1 MRRPDDAT
9 QRTNART
16 YYGTSDL
23 LRPRSQEFV
32 RACNMVRRGQD
43 DGGHDIDVKQQGN
56 SVCYFR
62 KWVDLKKNA
71 GDKKQN

>member
-9 QRTNART
+9 QRTNAR
-16 YYGTSDL
+16 DL

-43 DGGHDIDVKQQGN
+43 DGGHDIHVKQQGN

-62 KWVDLKKNA
+62 KWVDLKKKMLAIRNKT
-71 GDKKQN
+71 KKRI